1 MIRRFDFGTW
11 RSIRSSK
18 RLRPTRCQGVCACG
32 VCGCWPLKR
41 LLYAVCVYLQTVFQF
56 QVIANYVHCLAC
68 MVVVCRAVA
77 FSPDG
82 SLLGVGFGG
91 RIGGAV
97 LKQKDGAHAILRADT
112 LETVHQ
118 VRCRACY
125 WQLFVL
131 CTWLPDHVLPVYCFM
146 KSFAFATALLLLLLL
161 LRIIIMHKSECAVFM
176 CWALCRVVTPSSGS
190 RK

>member
-1 MIRRFDFGTW
+1 MTSGDDKTIRLWDLEKHTLVKKVTTDAMSRCAWAVFVVVDLSNGTYIQFLYICKQRF
-11 RSIRSSK
+11 S
-18 RLRPTRCQGVCACG
+18 
-32 VCGCWPLKR
+32 
-41 LLYAVCVYLQTVFQF
+41 F
-56 QVIANYVHCLAC
+56 QVIANCVHYLAC

-125 WQLFVL
+125 W
-131 CTWLPDHVLPVYCFM
+131 
-146 KSFAFATALLLLLLL
+146 
-161 LRIIIMHKSECAVFM
+161 
-176 CWALCRVVTPSSGS
+176 
-190 RK
+190 